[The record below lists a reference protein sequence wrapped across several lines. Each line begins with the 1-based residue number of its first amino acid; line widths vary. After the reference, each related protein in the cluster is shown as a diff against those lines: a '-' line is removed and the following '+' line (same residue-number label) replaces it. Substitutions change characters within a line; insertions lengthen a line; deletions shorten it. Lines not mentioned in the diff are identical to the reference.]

1 MRVIMLISV
10 RLSDRWTEIERDLPP
25 DWGVVQLR
33 VRPEQAGDLADVARV
48 LGSLGA
54 GRVGDELAVT
64 VTRTGSAAGPAA
76 VRRTFALLD
85 DARTWCRL
93 DVGQVE
99 AAAPRTAAPS
109 GKTSLP
115 AEWDRATAAL
125 PRDWSDLLCRIRLAS
140 SALLDRGALL
150 CAPLNPARE
159 PDDLLA
165 FTFRVARRAGYGA
178 SPAMVR
184 RCLERLEAEAID
196 AEVTVLRQLSET
208 DRVATQGPVWLVGD
222 RHL

>member
-10 RLSDRWTEIERDLPP
+10 RLSDRWTEIERELPP

-33 VRPEQAGDLADVARV
+33 VRPEQAGDLAAVARV

-64 VTRTGSAAGPAA
+64 VARTGSAAGPAA

-93 DVGQVE
+93 ELGQVE
-99 AAAPRTAAPS
+99 AAEPRAAAAS
-109 GKTSLP
+109 ATSLP
-115 AEWDRATAAL
+115 AAWDHATAAL
-125 PRDWSDLLCRIRLAS
+125 PRDWSDLLCRIRLES

-184 RCLERLEAEAID
+184 RCLERLEAEAIE